1 MSTIIDLAVGTVA
14 GSLVA
19 GGAIFLIPIRERG
32 FWEIP
37 RPLLIAGVALVA
49 LGLLLL
55 TVGIIF
61 IP

>member
-1 MSTIIDLAVGTVA
+1 MSTIIGLVVGTVA

-19 GGAIFLIPIRERG
+19 AGVIFLIPIRERG

>member
-1 MSTIIDLAVGTVA
+1 MSTIIGLVVGTVA

-19 GGAIFLIPIRERG
+19 VGVIFLIPIRERC

-37 RPLLIAGVALVA
+37 RPLLIAGTALVV
-49 LGLLLL
+49 LGLLLA
-55 TVGIIF
+55 TIGIIF

>member
-1 MSTIIDLAVGTVA
+1 MSTIIGLVVGTLA

-19 GGAIFLIPIRERG
+19 AGAIFLIPIRERG

-37 RPLLIAGVALVA
+37 RPLLVAGVALIV
-49 LGLLLL
+49 LGLLLA
-55 TVGIIF
+55 TIGIIF